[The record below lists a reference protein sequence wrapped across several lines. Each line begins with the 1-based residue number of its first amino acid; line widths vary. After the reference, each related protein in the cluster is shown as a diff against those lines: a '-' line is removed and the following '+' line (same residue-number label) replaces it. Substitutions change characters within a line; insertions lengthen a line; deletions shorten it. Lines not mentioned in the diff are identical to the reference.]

1 MEKGYKM
8 KKTCSLFT
16 GLFAGALIGSALV
29 LLLTP
34 WSGDELKNKIKDF
47 AENFQEEV
55 RQAGAEKRQELEQE
69 LAHLRSGK

>member
-1 MEKGYKM
+1 M

-34 WSGDELKNKIKDF
+34 WSGDELKDKIKDY

-55 RQAGAEKRQELEQE
+55 RQAGAEKRQELEEQ
-69 LAHLRSGK
+69 LARLRSGK

>member
-1 MEKGYKM
+1 M

-34 WSGDELKNKIKDF
+34 WSGEELQGKIKDF
-47 AENFQEEV
+47 ADNFQEEV
-55 RQAGAEKRQELEQE
+55 RQAGVEKRQELEHE
-69 LAHLRSGK
+69 LARLRSGK

>member
-1 MEKGYKM
+1 M
-8 KKTCSLFT
+8 KKTCSLFI

-34 WSGDELKNKIKDF
+34 WSGDELKDKIKDY

-55 RQAGAEKRQELEQE
+55 RQAGAEKRQELEEQ
-69 LAHLRSGK
+69 LARLRSGK